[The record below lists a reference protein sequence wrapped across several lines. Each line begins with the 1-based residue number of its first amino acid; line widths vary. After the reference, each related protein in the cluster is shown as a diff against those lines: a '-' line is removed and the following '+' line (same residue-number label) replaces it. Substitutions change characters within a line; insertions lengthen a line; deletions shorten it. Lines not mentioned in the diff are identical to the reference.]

1 MSVNDDRGLPAVRE
15 VSFDVRA
22 GEIVGLAGVEGNGQS
37 ELIEAITGLRAADSG
52 EIVVGGRR
60 ITHPTARKM
69 LDAGVGHIPE
79 DRQRRGLVLEFS
91 IAENI
96 ALHDYN
102 RRPPRGG
109 AGSSRG
115 G

>member
-1 MSVNDDRGLPAVRE
+1 
-15 VSFDVRA
+15 
-22 GEIVGLAGVEGNGQS
+22 
-37 ELIEAITGLRAADSG
+37 
-52 EIVVGGRR
+52 
-60 ITHPTARKM
+60 M

-96 ALHDYN
+96 ALHDYAK
-102 RRPPRGG
+102 PPDSRSG

-115 G
+115 ASSSVRAG

>member
-1 MSVNDDRGLPAVRE
+1 
-15 VSFDVRA
+15 
-22 GEIVGLAGVEGNGQS
+22 
-37 ELIEAITGLRAADSG
+37 
-52 EIVVGGRR
+52 
-60 ITHPTARKM
+60 M

-102 RRPPRGG
+102 ARAGLALRLALPEAPRRAG
-109 AGSSRG
+109 AQA
-115 G
+115 